1 MVLKNKRPR
10 DRVKTSGLA
19 NKQKKMSYK
28 GKKKENY
35 KKSIPKTEECN
46 ICFSSVTICM
56 DNKISCGKTSH
67 TICGDC
73 KVRMKNDNCPMCRS
87 HPVKQPIARDMYLN
101 IHKKVKKPKSQLD
114 KLHVN
119 VYDMSPKQLRGYHR
133 TGPYFEPFGKNT
145 NRLIRQRKIAHA
157 SGALPRYPRV
167 DSDRDRDRD
176 RDSDSDSDWFTEE
189 QVLRYNG
196 SLRTDYDSS
205 SSSSSG
211 SSSGSSSSNSDL
223 ILSDDLSVS
232 SFSSLSID
240 SDDEN
245 VYDSIDG
252 YESDTIIQ
260 NTEIER
266 AMLEAGFI
274 HIDTW
279 DNS

>member
-35 KKSIPKTEECN
+35 KKSILKTEECN

-87 HPVKQPIARDMYLN
+87 HPVKQPIAHDMYLN

-157 SGALPRYPRV
+157 SGAPPLYQRV
-167 DSDRDRDRD
+167 YS
-176 RDSDSDSDWFTEE
+176 DSDSDSDRYWLTEE

-205 SSSSSG
+205 GSGSSSS

-240 SDDEN
+240 SDDETVSDIRRDRFYLDLNEDN
-245 VYDSIDG
+245 VS
-252 YESDTIIQ
+252 ET
-260 NTEIER
+260 TTV
-266 AMLEAGFI
+266 A
-274 HIDTW
+274 DTW
-279 DNS
+279 DILDYILD

>member
-10 DRVKTSGLA
+10 DSVKTSGLA
-19 NKQKKMSYK
+19 NKHKKNSYK

-35 KKSIPKTEECN
+35 KKGVPKTEECN

-56 DNKISCGKTSH
+56 DNNVSCGKTSH
-67 TICGDC
+67 TICGEC

-101 IHKKVKKPKSQLD
+101 IHKKVKKPKSKLD

-119 VYDMSPKQLRGYHR
+119 VYAMSPKQLRGYHR

-157 SGALPRYPRV
+157 SGALPLYPRV
-167 DSDRDRDRD
+167 Y
-176 RDSDSDSDWFTEE
+176 SDSGYGDSDWFTEE

-196 SLRTDYDSS
+196 SIRTDYDSS
-205 SSSSSG
+205 SSSG
-211 SSSGSSSSNSDL
+211 GSSSSGNSDL
-223 ILSDDLSVS
+223 ILSGDLSVS
-232 SFSSLSID
+232 SFSSVSID

-252 YESDTIIQ
+252 YESEYTIQ

-266 AMLEAGFI
+266 AMEVAGFI
-274 HIDTW
+274 TH
-279 DNS
+279 

>member
-10 DRVKTSGLA
+10 DSVKTSGLA
-19 NKQKKMSYK
+19 NKQKKISYK

-35 KKSIPKTEECN
+35 KKYVPKTEECN

-67 TICGDC
+67 TICGEC

-167 DSDRDRDRD
+167 DSDRYSDSD

-205 SSSSSG
+205 SSSG
-211 SSSGSSSSNSDL
+211 SSSGSSNSDL

-252 YESDTIIQ
+252 YESESTIQ

-279 DNS
+279 DNY